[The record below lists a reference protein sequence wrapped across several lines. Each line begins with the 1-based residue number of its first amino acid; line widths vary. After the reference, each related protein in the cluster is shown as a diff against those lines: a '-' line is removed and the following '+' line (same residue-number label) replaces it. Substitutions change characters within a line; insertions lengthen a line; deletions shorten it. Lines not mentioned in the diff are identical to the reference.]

1 MRIKCKDYVKKI
13 AVYKDKLAV
22 QLPNKVV
29 IYELANGQD
38 DYDMRWGGQGK
49 TKRGRAGVFLGIAWQ
64 RVGRASGCERP
75 VVAGNGEAC
84 VGAKGNWNDGQQVE
98 QACSQ
103 PVAPLITAPP
113 LSLSLN
119 VFSPLRPRFVP
130 PRYQSATKIQQ
141 KLECNLLVVT
151 SSHVILC
158 QERKLQLYGFEGV
171 KEREWVLDSVIRYI
185 KVVGG
190 PPFREGLLVGL
201 KSGMILKIFVDNPF
215 PIQVRAGRWGLL
227 GGAWE
232 EAGEGARGE
241 SLGFGLALGAVC
253 L

>member
-1 MRIKCKDYVKKI
+1 MGWGGLRFSDGHG
-13 AVYKDKLAV
+13 
-22 QLPNKVV
+22 N
-29 IYELANGQD
+29 NGQ
-38 DYDMRWGGQGK
+38 W
-49 TKRGRAGVFLGIAWQ
+49 AGWM
-64 RVGRASGCERP
+64 
-75 VVAGNGEAC
+75 
-84 VGAKGNWNDGQQVE
+84 
-98 QACSQ
+98 CS
-103 PVAPLITAPP
+103 PTILPLITPPALPYLVPPFAP
-113 LSLSLN
+113 L
-119 VFSPLRPRFVP
+119 VP

-215 PIQVRAGRWGLL
+215 PIQVRVGRS
-227 GGAWE
+227 
-232 EAGEGARGE
+232 ARGGGCWVGPGRGQGRGLE
-241 SLGFGLALGAVC
+241 GNRWTFGWRLEQSVSEHDCSGMAGVSQAKQGKRGGKKQGAETTWAIHECDRPVLVDLPAPASC
-253 L
+253 PCAPLHSW